1 MSPLKNQGHN
11 PKTWPKHRVV
21 CGLAGHQS
29 NAGVSRQHPSSCPQ
43 RLRIFQPRYRE
54 KAGSASGAGPGI
66 YTSVVCKL
74 WIPAVDSVSLIS
86 FLSLC
91 VFGQLTLT
99 SLDSRLLK
107 RDDSMNLSGSL

>member
-1 MSPLKNQGHN
+1 MQACLDSILLAVLKDSEYFNLC
-11 PKTWPKHRVV
+11 T
-21 CGLAGHQS
+21 
-29 NAGVSRQHPSSCPQ
+29 
-43 RLRIFQPRYRE
+43 
-54 KAGSASGAGPGI
+54 ASVAGPGI
-66 YTSVVCKL
+66 YTSVVFKL
-74 WIPAVDSVSLIS
+74 WIPAVDGVNLIS